1 METDRPADRNEAQ
14 APDLIA
20 ELQAVRD
27 AVEELYILLD
37 HIWRN
42 REELRDILA
51 DLIESGRVQAP
62 GAFPLEDALDMG
74 LTAEQIRAALDAGV
88 TTTLGLRQIE
98 KNTRAGAL
106 PETIACAHCDADS
119 PASLAAAIQEGWT
132 RLQRDDGAGWNYLG
146 VCPECRAEEQPLPGH
161 EHPATNERPLADEQ
175 GRLFG

>member
-1 METDRPADRNEAQ
+1 MEADRPTNRNEAQ

-42 REELRDILA
+42 REELREILA

-74 LTAEQIRAALDAGV
+74 LTAEQIRAALEAGV
-88 TTTLGLRQIE
+88 TTPMGLRQIE
-98 KNTRAGAL
+98 KNTRAEVL

-119 PASLAAAIQEGWT
+119 PASLAAAIQEGWI

-146 VCPECRAEEQPLPGH
+146 VCPECQAEDEPFPSHKGSATSEQSPIH
-161 EHPATNERPLADEQ
+161 EQ
-175 GRLFG
+175 GQLFK